1 MRLKGRKVLVTGG
14 AGFLGSHLCERLLA
28 EGAEVCVLDV
38 FTSGRITNLGALL
51 GQINLVNGDIAK
63 ADLVLKAVGDADT
76 IVHLAF
82 PLALRE
88 RSIETPV
95 ITGILT
101 GLLNLIKAAIARDA
115 LLIYTSSIAVYGNG
129 RYVPIDENHPLEP
142 VLIHGAVKLAG
153 ENFCRT
159 LAGSNGLR
167 TVILR
172 VADIYGP
179 RNTRISVPIKFLLK
193 AMANEPITVYGDGS
207 DSRTYTFVAD
217 FTEAVVLS
225 MIRPEAVGGVFNV
238 GGDECVSMR
247 ELAAE
252 VKKITGGSSPVLFQD
267 SPAAG
272 RRLFIDNRKS
282 KEVLGFKPAFKIAE
296 GLALT
301 HSWFI
306 NNPDYY
312 QP

>member
-1 MRLKGRKVLVTGG
+1 VRLKGRKVLVTGG
-14 AGFLGSHLCERLLA
+14 AGFLGSHLCEKLLA
-28 EGAEVCVLDV
+28 EGAEVRVLDL
-38 FTSGRITNLGALL
+38 FTSGRAANINSVLD
-51 GQINLVNGDIAK
+51 QINIISGDIAC
-63 ADLVLKAVGDADT
+63 ADSVSKAVKDADT

-95 ITGILT
+95 IVGILT
-101 GLLNLIKAAIARDA
+101 GLLNLIEAALTHDA
-115 LLIYTSSIAVYGNG
+115 LLIYTSSVAVYGNEK
-129 RYVPIDENHPLEP
+129 YIPIDENHPLEP

-159 LAGSNGLR
+159 LAKSNGLR
-167 TVILR
+167 AVILR

-179 RNTRISVPIKFLLK
+179 RNTRISVPIKFLRQ
-193 AMANEPITVYGDGS
+193 AVSDEPITVYGDGS

-217 FTEAVVLS
+217 FTEAVILS
-225 MIRPEAVGGVFNV
+225 MIRTEAEGGIFNV
-238 GGDECVSMR
+238 AGDECVSMR
-247 ELAAE
+247 KLAFA
-252 VKKITGGSSPVLFQD
+252 VKKITGSSSLVLFQD

-282 KEVLGFKPAFKIAE
+282 KEVLGFKPTFKIAE
-296 GLALT
+296 GLAET
-301 HSWFI
+301 HRWLKD
-306 NNPDYY
+306 NPGYY